1 MPGGKQRNFTSTKGM
16 SVRQREQAL
25 SDPDS
30 PIAASARRRSP
41 SEQLSTTPKCGAK
54 LSSRGVDQVEDAD
67 LDRTCKQPAG
77 HGTSHPGF
85 GYCKF
90 HGGNTAAGRKAG
102 AKAMGRAII
111 QQRRAESAAFGDR
124 NDPLNDVTPEQAL
137 LEEVRRS
144 VALVRWLEEK
154 ISSWQIDTSPLT
166 DPPTQARA
174 QEIKMAR
181 GLGLPAL
188 TEETFKGTP
197 YATDAHSWLILYRE
211 ERDHMVKVSK
221 LTIDAG
227 IAERQVRLAEN
238 QGLLLATAINAILRA
253 LSLSAEQASQVPE
266 LVPRILRQIASG
278 DTIESEVLSP

>member
-1 MPGGKQRNFTSTKGM
+1 MPRGKQRNYTSTKGL
-16 SVRQREQAL
+16 SAREKESAL

-30 PIAASARRRSP
+30 PIAKSQVMRSP
-41 SEQLSTTPKCGAK
+41 SQKLSTTPKCGAR
-54 LSSRGVDQVEDAD
+54 LSTRGVDQVPDAD
-67 LDRTCKQPAG
+67 QDRTCKQPAG

-111 QQRRAESAAFGDR
+111 QQRRTESAAFGDR
-124 NDPLNDVTPEQAL
+124 NDPINDITPEQAL

-154 ISSWQIDTSPLT
+154 ISSWQIDTTPLT

-211 ERDHMVKVSK
+211 ERDHMVRVSK

-253 LSLSAEQASQVPE
+253 LGLSPEQAAMVPSIVPQV
-266 LVPRILRQIASG
+266 LRQIASG
-278 DTIESEVLSP
+278 DTIPGEVAPE